1 MNVPKQTIGKTG
13 ETLAVEFLESLG
25 WKILERNVTYRGA
38 ELDIIAL
45 EDDVVV
51 FVEVRTRTT
60 DAKGSAL
67 ESITPA
73 KLASLRKGIVQWLLA
88 QDTYCKARLDAVT
101 VKLNHGSAKIT
112 LHRNIG

>member
-1 MNVPKQTIGKTG
+1 MTHHKQLIGKTG
-13 ETLAVEFLESLG
+13 ERLAAQYLETLG
-25 WKILERNVTYRGA
+25 WKILAQNVTYRGA

-60 DAKGSAL
+60 DTKGSAL

-73 KLASLRKGIVQWLLA
+73 KLASLRKGIVQWLIG
-88 QDTYCKARLDAVT
+88 QETYHKARLDAVT
-101 VKLNHGSAKIT
+101 VKLCNGQAELT